1 MELATGEKNVN
12 QGFKQIV
19 NLTKGTYLLKFD
31 FAPRKLNDPEVS
43 MFYVYFNS
51 QEIAKFRPSIKQVQ
65 TSELT
70 VEGIDGENILEF
82 VDATTVIG
90 YGAAI
95 DNVGI
100 YRKKRSQ
107 VVPKEVDAVSAGG
120 VVTMSTVWDENHNM
134 YQLDNEGVGTEIG
147 CWASK
152 YNLVGSWIQVATE
165 SLK

>member
-1 MELATGEKNVN
+1 
-12 QGFKQIV
+12 
-19 NLTKGTYLLKFD
+19 
-31 FAPRKLNDPEVS
+31 

-51 QEIAKFRPSIKQVQ
+51 QEIAKFRPSIKQIQ

-70 VEGIDGENILEF
+70 VEGIDGENVLEF
-82 VDATTVIG
+82 VDASTVPAIG
-90 YGAAI
+90 AII

-120 VVTMSTVWDENHNM
+120 VVTMSSVWNENFKM
-134 YQLDNEGVGTEIG
+134 YQLDSEGVGLDIG
-147 CWASK
+147 SWSPR
-152 YNLVGSWIQVATE
+152 NTLVGNWIQVATE